1 MWRSGGICVLRFAF
15 CGVSFAFRLE
25 GMVGSLECSV
35 DDVLFFFHSFIHSF
49 IHFFLSFFLSFLLF
63 PLFPGF
69 FLFLPLLEADVPAL
83 QAVAGDHPFNASR
96 WSAVTR

>member
-1 MWRSGGICVLRFAF
+1 VWRSGGICVLRFAF

-49 IHFFLSFFLSFLLF
+49 IHSFLSFFLPFFPSFSSF
-63 PLFPGF
+63 PW
-69 FLFLPLLEADVPAL
+69 FLSFSS
-83 QAVAGDHPFNASR
+83 VA
-96 WSAVTR
+96 